1 MTRWII
7 PTLLFL
13 SACPSGNGV
22 TAQATGA
29 TPRHLATAQSTQT
42 RPTFVIAIDAGHG
55 GKDAGALGPSG
66 EQEKAIVLA
75 IARKLARLIRHEPG
89 MRGVMVR
96 NGDDFVGL
104 HQRAAIAREARA
116 DLFISLHADAY
127 GDEAVQGSSVFTLS
141 ETGAT
146 SEAARCLADRENAG
160 LVGGVDLKSQDAM
173 LASVLV
179 DLSKNATQEASD
191 LAATQLLAAL
201 QQAFKLHNPVI
212 QKAGFAVLKSL
223 DMPSVLIETG
233 FISNPDEAARL
244 LDPGHQEQLAHA
256 LLQGIRAYAQQSA
269 RLPGDPLNPPG
280 LPAATP
286 SIPAQGRSRPGR

>member
-1 MTRWII
+1 MTRKRLFSLIVPSMTRWIF
-7 PTLLFL
+7 PTLLLL
-13 SACPSGNGV
+13 SFCLPGSVLAAKPADAGSKRP
-22 TAQATGA
+22 AATQ
-29 TPRHLATAQSTQT
+29 LSQT
-42 RPTFVIAIDAGHG
+42 KPTFVVAIDAGHG
-55 GKDAGALGPSG
+55 GKDAGALGPNG

-75 IARKLARLIRHEPG
+75 IARRLAVLIRREPG

-96 NGDDFVGL
+96 DGDGFVGL
-104 HQRAAIAREARA
+104 HQRAEIARKAQA

-160 LVGGVDLKSQDAM
+160 LVGGVDLKAQDAM

-191 LAATQLLAAL
+191 LAASQLLAAL
-201 QQAFKLHNPVI
+201 REAFKIHNPVI

-244 LDPGHQEQLAHA
+244 LDPRHQEELARA
-256 LLQGIRAYAQQSA
+256 LLKGIRAYANQST
-269 RLPGDPLNPPG
+269 RQPGGTLKAPD
-280 LPAATP
+280 
-286 SIPAQGRSRPGR
+286 S

>member
-1 MTRWII
+1 MTRWILPI
-7 PTLLFL
+7 ILLHSFCLPGSALAAKPVGSL
-13 SACPSGNGV
+13 SKRPAA
-22 TAQATGA
+22 AQTSLTKA
-29 TPRHLATAQSTQT
+29 
-42 RPTFVIAIDAGHG
+42 TFVVAIDAGHG
-55 GKDAGALGPSG
+55 GKDAGALGPNG

-75 IARKLARLIRHEPG
+75 IARRLAVLIRREPG

-96 NGDDFVGL
+96 DGDDFVGL
-104 HQRAAIAREARA
+104 HQRAEIARKAQA

-160 LVGGVDLKSQDAM
+160 LVGGVDLKAQDAM

-191 LAATQLLAAL
+191 LAASQLLAAL
-201 QQAFKLHNPVI
+201 REAFKIHNPVI

-244 LDPGHQEQLAHA
+244 LDPRHQEELARA
-256 LLQGIRAYAQQSA
+256 LLKGIRAYANQST
-269 RLPGDPLNPPG
+269 RQPGDTLKAPG
-280 LPAATP
+280 
-286 SIPAQGRSRPGR
+286 S

>member
-1 MTRWII
+1 MTRWILSTI
-7 PTLLFL
+7 LFL
-13 SACPSGNGV
+13 SFCQPGGSVA
-22 TAQATGA
+22 
-29 TPRHLATAQSTQT
+29 AQSAGAVT
-42 RPTFVIAIDAGHG
+42 RRPPAAAPPSQGSATFIVAIDAGHG
-55 GKDAGALGPSG
+55 GKDAGALGPNG
-66 EQEKAIVLA
+66 VQEKAIVLA
-75 IARKLARLIRHEPG
+75 IARRLAALIRREPG
-89 MRGVMVR
+89 LRGVMVR

-104 HQRAAIAREARA
+104 HQRAEIARAAHA

-179 DLSKNATQEASD
+179 DLSKNATLEASD

-201 QQAFKLHNPVI
+201 RQASKMHNPII

-223 DMPSVLIETG
+223 DMPSVLVETG

-244 LDPGHQEQLAHA
+244 QDPGYQDELAHA
-256 LLQGIRAYAQQSA
+256 LLEGIRAYARQST
-269 RLPGDPLNPPG
+269 R
-280 LPAATP
+280 PA
-286 SIPAQGRSRPGR
+286 IP